1 MKKNTNVENNKMY
14 LIGDIGNPDIKICL
28 FNKNMKLM
36 KIKRLKTVLLNK
48 SYLSKNLKFIKRYK
62 PEIKKVLISSVVPI
76 AYNNIKKFIE
86 RSIKIKCIE
95 LKKLKLNNL
104 LKIKVNKKQI
114 GSDRLANA
122 ISVIDKKRNFIVV
135 DFGTATNFDIVIKD
149 NYIGGILAPGVK
161 LSLNTLSDKA
171 SLIPKIKLEKIKHVI
186 GKNTTSA
193 IRAGFYHGYSGLID
207 NIIKMI
213 IKQTGKSFNIILTG
227 GYSYLF
233 KNSIKRKTIIKKDL
247 TINGVLKAAVFSK

>member
-1 MKKNTNVENNKMY
+1 MY
-14 LIGDIGNPDIKICL
+14 LIGDIGNTDIKICL
-28 FNKNMKLM
+28 FNNNLKLVR
-36 KIKRLKTVLLNK
+36 KIRLKTSLLNNN
-48 SYLSKNLKFIKRYK
+48 YLANNLKFINKYK
-62 PEIKKVLISSVVPI
+62 SKITKVLISSVVPL
-76 AYNNIKKFIE
+76 AYKNIKKFIE
-86 RSIKIKCIE
+86 KTIKINCVE

-122 ISVIDKKRNFIVV
+122 IAVIDKKRNFIVV
-135 DFGTATNFDIVIKD
+135 DFGTATNFDVVIKD
-149 NYIGGILAPGVK
+149 SYIGGILAPGVS

-171 SLIPKIKLEKIKHVI
+171 SLIPKIKLNKIKNVI
-186 GKNTTSA
+186 GKNTTAA

-213 IKQTGKSFNIILTG
+213 IKQSGKSFNIILTG

-233 KNSIKRKTIIKKDL
+233 KNSIKGKTIIKKDL

>member
-1 MKKNTNVENNKMY
+1 MY
-14 LIGDIGNPDIKICL
+14 LIGDIGNTDIKICL
-28 FNKNMKLM
+28 FNNNLKLV
-36 KIKRLKTVLLNK
+36 KKVRLKTILLNK
-48 SYLSKNLKFIKRYK
+48 NYLSKNLKFIKKYK
-62 PEIKKVLISSVVPI
+62 SKIIKVLISSVVPV
-76 AYNNIKKFIE
+76 AYKNIKMFIE
-86 RSIKIKCIE
+86 KSIRIKCIE

-135 DFGTATNFDIVIKD
+135 DFGTATNFDVVIKD
-149 NYIGGILAPGVK
+149 NYIGGILAPGVN

-171 SLIPKIKLEKIKHVI
+171 SLIPKIKLEKITNVI

-233 KNSIKRKTIIKKDL
+233 KNSIKGKTIIKRDL

>member
-1 MKKNTNVENNKMY
+1 MY
-14 LIGDIGNPDIKICL
+14 LIGDIGNTDIKICL
-28 FNKNMKLM
+28 FNRNMKLI
-36 KIKRLKTVLLNK
+36 KKKRLKTTLLNK
-48 SYLSKNLKFIKRYK
+48 NYLSKNLKFIKRYK
-62 PEIKKVLISSVVPI
+62 SEIKKVLVSSVVPI

-86 RSIKIKCIE
+86 RSTKIKCIE

-171 SLIPKIKLEKIKHVI
+171 S
-186 GKNTTSA
+186 
-193 IRAGFYHGYSGLID
+193 
-207 NIIKMI
+207 
-213 IKQTGKSFNIILTG
+213 
-227 GYSYLF
+227 
-233 KNSIKRKTIIKKDL
+233 
-247 TINGVLKAAVFSK
+247 

>member
-1 MKKNTNVENNKMY
+1 MY
-14 LIGDIGNPDIKICL
+14 LIGDIGNTDIKICL
-28 FNKNMKLM
+28 FNNNLKLVR
-36 KIKRLKTVLLNK
+36 KIRLKTSLLNNN
-48 SYLSKNLKFIKRYK
+48 YLANNLKFINKYK
-62 PEIKKVLISSVVPI
+62 SKITKVLISSVVPI
-76 AYNNIKKFIE
+76 AYKNIKRFIE
-86 RSIKIKCIE
+86 KSIKINCIE

-122 ISVIDKKRNFIVV
+122 IAVIDKKRNFIVV
-135 DFGTATNFDIVIKD
+135 DFGTATNFDVVIKD
-149 NYIGGILAPGVK
+149 SYIGGILAPGVS

-171 SLIPKIKLEKIKHVI
+171 SLIPKIKLEKIKNVI

-213 IKQTGKSFNIILTG
+213 IKQSGKSFNIILTG

-233 KNSIKRKTIIKKDL
+233 KNSIKGKTIIKKDL

>member
-1 MKKNTNVENNKMY
+1 MY
-14 LIGDIGNPDIKICL
+14 LIGDIGNTDIKICL
-28 FNKNMKLM
+28 FNNNLKLV
-36 KIKRLKTVLLNK
+36 KKVRLKTILLNK
-48 SYLSKNLKFIKRYK
+48 NYLSKNLKFIKKYK
-62 PEIKKVLISSVVPI
+62 LKITKILISSVVPV
-76 AYNNIKKFIE
+76 AYKNIKMFIE
-86 RSIKIKCIE
+86 KSIRIKCIE

-135 DFGTATNFDIVIKD
+135 DFGTATNFDVVIKD
-149 NYIGGILAPGVK
+149 NYIGGILAPGVN

-171 SLIPKIKLEKIKHVI
+171 SLIPKIKLEKIKNVI

-233 KNSIKRKTIIKKDL
+233 KNSIKGKTIIKRDL

>member
-1 MKKNTNVENNKMY
+1 MY
-14 LIGDIGNPDIKICL
+14 LIGDIGNTDIKICL
-28 FNKNMKLM
+28 FNNNLKLV
-36 KIKRLKTVLLNK
+36 KKVRLKTILLNK
-48 SYLSKNLKFIKRYK
+48 NYLSKNLKFIKKYK
-62 PEIKKVLISSVVPI
+62 SKIIKVLICSVVPV
-76 AYNNIKKFIE
+76 AYKNIKKFFE
-86 RSIKIKCIE
+86 KSIKIKCIE

-135 DFGTATNFDIVIKD
+135 DFGTATNFDVVIKD
-149 NYIGGILAPGVK
+149 NYIGGILAPGVN

-171 SLIPKIKLEKIKHVI
+171 SLIPKIKLEKIKNVI

-233 KNSIKRKTIIKKDL
+233 KNSIKGKTIIIRDL
-247 TINGVLKAAVFSK
+247 TINGVLKAAIFSK

>member
-1 MKKNTNVENNKMY
+1 MY
-14 LIGDIGNPDIKICL
+14 LIGDIGNTDIKICL
-28 FNKNMKLM
+28 FNNNLKLV
-36 KIKRLKTVLLNK
+36 KKVRLKTILLNK
-48 SYLSKNLKFIKRYK
+48 NYLSKNLKFIKKYK
-62 PEIKKVLISSVVPI
+62 SKITKVLISSVVPV
-76 AYNNIKKFIE
+76 AYKNIKMFIE
-86 RSIKIKCIE
+86 KSIKVKCIE

-135 DFGTATNFDIVIKD
+135 DFGTATNFDVVIKD
-149 NYIGGILAPGVK
+149 NYIGGILAPGVN

-171 SLIPKIKLEKIKHVI
+171 SLIPKIKLEKIKNVI

-233 KNSIKRKTIIKKDL
+233 KNSIKGKTIIKRDL